1 VKNNKSLKVLSTAAI
16 AAALVAPTVA
26 VQPAFAASSY
36 TVSGVQNAAADSQ
49 VDGPVRITVEVG
61 AGNLINDASGNGKK
75 FQLRL
80 PSDSHA
86 VLNGVKSSAEFKRE
100 GTQQVISAK
109 VTKGVTA
116 SGVAKFE
123 IVDKVNGT
131 STFDVKL
138 SAGDA
143 TANPEVPADTSSD
156 VAKKIAEKINA
167 EHGGIYTAEADGAYV
182 RVKLKEA
189 AANDTTFKLS
199 LKDDNGTGIA
209 MDDSEITVPGEASDQ
224 GAYVPGTYNGTTPNQ
239 VGSVKITPRN
249 PSSTGAAQVFD
260 VEVKGAADAKS
271 NKGIFYLE
279 LTNIWVPSGT
289 TGALNATIDSEDSTF
304 TNSDAIKIAQVGN
317 GSVTTSIDGTVALT
331 PGSME
336 KDKTLKTIRVK
347 EDSAGAFTKGQK
359 YKLELPDGFEWD
371 NTVNGS
377 SVPKVTV
384 AFGDDSAKLQA
395 TKVDGDTIEFELVA
409 GGGDKNSSDSPK
421 TSKATQFAIDGLRVK
436 VDDNDAKKGD
446 VTVKI
451 KGDVSRTNDS
461 IVIGTYGTY
470 EGEIKGADAKT
481 VYAGQTGE
489 ELANLTIKEDAPGT
503 LQKGRTLKLKLN
515 GNAKWAVTEDSDG
528 KLKLKDAPQI
538 KNADSDKNG
547 LSLSEWKLSGTDRTT
562 IEATIDKPSS
572 NKPAK
577 LVMERLKVDVAP
589 TAGKGDISVSVE
601 GTTGVRTDSVIL
613 GKTVAPV
620 EVSVDG
626 EIAKINTGLQQQAIP
641 NIVLKEAAADLID
654 KGHDLVLKFPDGVK
668 PALPGKIEVT
678 EGNLKI
684 DSAKVSV
691 SDNKII
697 IPVSKNSSDKGAT
710 IKLSDIKV
718 TSYRDVPEG
727 DLKVKVTG
735 PAVVQSVK
743 SSNAKN
749 SDTGYYPFNKPEDT
763 HVAEGTVAKVITPAD
778 KNKYAENIIFKIGS
792 KTYTQDGKEMTMDVA
807 PEVHPVYNRTYIPA
821 AHFAASLNI
830 PADKVVWNEASKT
843 VTIFAGDKIVSATA
857 GKKELVVNGTPVQID
872 APVNYGQHTGYR
884 VMVPYTHLALALGAT
899 VEWKADTQE
908 IFVNK
913 R

>member
-1 VKNNKSLKVLSTAAI
+1 MKNNKTLKVVSTAAI

-26 VQPAFAASSY
+26 VQPAFAASTYS
-36 TVSGVQNAAADSQ
+36 VSGVQNTSTDSKLQ
-49 VDGPVRITVEVG
+49 EKVRISVEVG
-61 AGNLINDASGNGKK
+61 AGNLIGTKK

-80 PSDSHA
+80 PADA
-86 VLNGVKSSAEFKRE
+86 YATLNGLKNSEETFVKAGK
-100 GTQQVISAK
+100 QQIVETKIATGASKAGQVKAK
-109 VTKGVTA
+109 VGSQEVLVNLSENDTA
-116 SGVAKFE
+116 STVAE
-123 IVDKVNGT
+123 KVAAALRTDRDTKDLYDIEANK
-131 STFDVKL
+131 DAVKI
-138 SAGDA
+138 
-143 TANPEVPADTSSD
+143 TVRKPADDADIKLVLDD
-156 VAKKIAEKINA
+156 V
-167 EHGGIYTAEADGAYV
+167 D
-182 RVKLKEA
+182 
-189 AANDTTFKLS
+189 
-199 LKDDNGTGIA
+199 GTGATVGATDTIQHGEPTGNS
-209 MDDSEITVPGEASDQ
+209 DNFVPSE
-224 GAYVPGTYNGTTPNQ
+224 YNNGIPNQ
-239 VGSVKITPRN
+239 VQAVKIKPT
-249 PSSTGAAQVFD
+249 SIQTKDGKVVGAQVFD
-260 VEVKGAADAKS
+260 VEVTADEAAKS

-279 LTNIWVPSGT
+279 LTDVYVPSGVS
-289 TGALNATIDSEDSTF
+289 GAFNATIDSEDNTF
-304 TNSDAIKIAQVGN
+304 TNADLKIAQVGN
-317 GSVTTSIDGTVALT
+317 GSVTTSIEGTIALT
-331 PGSME
+331 PGN
-336 KDKTLKTIRVK
+336 KNDALKTIRVR
-347 EDSAGAFTKGQK
+347 EDSAGAIEKGQK
-359 YKLELPDGFEWD
+359 YKLELPDGFEWSD
-371 NTVNGS
+371 APTTLMKPVWGDENARLKFITGLNDDTAEFKVVDINGNDYR
-377 SVPKVTV
+377 T
-384 AFGDDSAKLQA
+384 
-395 TKVDGDTIEFELVA
+395 T
-409 GGGDKNSSDSPK
+409 
-421 TSKATQFAIDGLRVK
+421 KATQFGIDGLKVK

-481 VYAGQTGE
+481 VYGGQTGE
-489 ELANLTIKEDAPGT
+489 ELATLTIKEDAPGT
-503 LQKGRTLKLKLN
+503 LYQGRTLKLKLN
-515 GNAKWAVTEDSDG
+515 GNAKWAVTEDKDG
-528 KLKLKDAPQI
+528 KLQLKDAPQI
-538 KNADSDKNG
+538 KNADSEKNG
-547 LSLSEWKLSGTDRTT
+547 LDITDWRLSGTDRTT
-562 IEATIDKPSS
+562 IEATINKPSTS
-572 NKPAK
+572 KPAK
-577 LVMERLKVDVAP
+577 IVLERLKVDVAP

-601 GTTGVRTDSVIL
+601 GTAGVRTDSVIL

-626 EIAKINTGLQQQAIP
+626 EIAKINTGLQQQSIP

-735 PAVVQSVK
+735 SAVVQSVK
-743 SSNAKN
+743 SSNTKN

-843 VTIFAGDKIVSATA
+843 VTIFAGDKVVSATA

>member
-1 VKNNKSLKVLSTAAI
+1 MKNNKSLKVLSTAAI

-26 VQPAFAASSY
+26 VQPAFAASTYS
-36 TVSGVQNAAADSQ
+36 VSGVQNTSTDSKLQ
-49 VDGPVRITVEVG
+49 EKVRISVEVG
-61 AGNLINDASGNGKK
+61 AGNLIGTKK

-80 PSDSHA
+80 PSDA
-86 VLNGVKSSAEFKRE
+86 YATLNGLKNSEGVFVKSGK
-100 GTQQVISAK
+100 QQVVETPISKGPEKAGEVKAK
-109 VTKGVTA
+109 
-116 SGVAKFE
+116 
-123 IVDKVNGT
+123 IVDKEVLVNLLEKDSASEVAEKVAAALRSDRAIKDLYDVEANKNVVKIT
-131 STFDVKL
+131 VRKPADNDDNVKL
-138 SAGDA
+138 VLED
-143 TANPEVPADTSSD
+143 
-156 VAKKIAEKINA
+156 
-167 EHGGIYTAEADGAYV
+167 
-182 RVKLKEA
+182 L
-189 AANDTTFKLS
+189 
-199 LKDDNGTGIA
+199 NGTGVEVGNSSTIQ
-209 MDDSEITVPGEASDQ
+209 DGEELNSGSENDK
-224 GAYVPGTYNGTTPNQ
+224 YVPFEYNNSISNQ
-239 VGSVKITPRN
+239 VQAVKIKPT
-249 PSSTGAAQVFD
+249 SIQTKDGKVVGAQVFD
-260 VEVKGAADAKS
+260 VEVTADEAAKS

-279 LTNIWVPSGT
+279 LEDVYVPSGVS
-289 TGALNATIDSEDSTF
+289 GAFNATIDSEDSTF
-304 TNSDAIKIAQVGN
+304 TNAELKIAQVGN
-317 GSVTTSIDGTVALT
+317 GSVTTSIEGTIALT
-331 PGSME
+331 PGN
-336 KDKTLKTIRVK
+336 KNDALKTIRVR
-347 EDSAGAFTKGQK
+347 EDSAGAIDKGQK
-359 YKLELPDGFEWD
+359 YKLELPDGFEWSD
-371 NTVNGS
+371 APTTLMKPVW
-377 SVPKVTV
+377 
-384 AFGDDSAKLQA
+384 GDDHARLKFITGLNDDTA
-395 TKVDGDTIEFELVA
+395 EFKVVDINGNDY
-409 GGGDKNSSDSPK
+409 K
-421 TSKATQFAIDGLRVK
+421 TTKATQFAIDGLKVK

-481 VYAGQTGE
+481 VYGGQTGE
-489 ELANLTIKEDAPGT
+489 ELATLTIKEDAPGT
-503 LQKGRTLKLKLN
+503 LYQGRTLKLKLN
-515 GNAKWAVTEDSDG
+515 GNAKWAVTEDKDG
-528 KLKLKDAPQI
+528 KLQLKDAPQI
-538 KNADSDKNG
+538 KNADSEKNG
-547 LSLSEWKLSGTDRTT
+547 LDIIDWRLSGTDRTT
-562 IEATIDKPSS
+562 IEATINKPSTS
-572 NKPAK
+572 KPAK
-577 LVMERLKVDVAP
+577 IVLERLKVDVAP

-601 GTTGVRTDSVIL
+601 GTAGVRTDSVIL

-626 EIAKINTGLQQQAIP
+626 EIAKINTGLQQQSIP

-743 SSNAKN
+743 SSNTKN

-843 VTIFAGDKIVSATA
+843 VTIFAGDKVVSATA